1 MRHSQH
7 TIEQRVVVVVVL
19 FFTLDTVR
27 SVISCSKARVSSACF
42 WLCSAIFS
50 LNFLGLE
57 PPVPGELD
65 MVRGRASTISVEGS
79 GKGAGGSWGKE
90 TTGDGAARVEFYS
103 AASLGEAMRGVV
115 WESKAHISNG
125 GRKSFP
131 AAVKRQSSVSP
142 VNG

>member
-7 TIEQRVVVVVVL
+7 TSEQRVVVVL

-65 MVRGRASTISVEGS
+65 MVRGRASTISAEGS
-79 GKGAGGSWGKE
+79 RGVGAVGGKE

-131 AAVKRQSSVSP
+131 AVKRQSSVSP

>member
-7 TIEQRVVVVVVL
+7 TIEQRVVVVL

-65 MVRGRASTISVEGS
+65 MVRGRASTFSAERS
-79 GKGAGGSWGKE
+79 GRGGRGGGSWGKE

-115 WESKAHISNG
+115 LESKAHISNG

-131 AAVKRQSSVSP
+131 AVERQSSVSP